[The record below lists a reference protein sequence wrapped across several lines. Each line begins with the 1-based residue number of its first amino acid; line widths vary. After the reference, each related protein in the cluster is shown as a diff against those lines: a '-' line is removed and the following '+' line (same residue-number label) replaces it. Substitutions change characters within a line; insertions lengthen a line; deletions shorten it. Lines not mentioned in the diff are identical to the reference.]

1 MKNEFSSILKRIIV
15 TLGVLL
21 SLGTAAYAFVAGGF
35 HLADITFSACI
46 ALWASTPYIIY
57 GVLTSRG
64 RRNDKRIIK
73 IPESINDRPIIKN
86 PGSIIGAG
94 ILMLGLDIYG
104 YMEVFVFPSSS
115 TSAILLLFLPFW
127 LIVLIMPI
135 GFLGGWL
142 VELLIRRLRHI

>member
-1 MKNEFSSILKRIIV
+1 MKNEFSSILKCIIV

-21 SLGTAAYAFVAGGF
+21 SLGTAAYGLVAGGF
-35 HLADITFSACI
+35 HLADIFDFAGF
-46 ALWASTPYIIY
+46 ALWARTPHVIY
-57 GVLTSRG
+57 GVATSL
-64 RRNDKRIIK
+64 RIR
-73 IPESINDRPIIKN
+73 NDRPIIKN

-115 TSAILLLFLPFW
+115 TSALLLLFLPFW

-142 VELLIRRLRHI
+142 VELLIRSLRHI